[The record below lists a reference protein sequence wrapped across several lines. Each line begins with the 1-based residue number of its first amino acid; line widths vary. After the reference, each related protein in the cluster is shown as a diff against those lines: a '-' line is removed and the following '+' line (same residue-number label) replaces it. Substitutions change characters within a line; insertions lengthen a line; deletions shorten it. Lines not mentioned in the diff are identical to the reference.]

1 MTHRWNSLLMPLYA
15 VVTGLILGGVIMAI
29 ARYNPFAAYAA
40 LYAGAFGS
48 PTAIGNTL
56 AGSVP
61 LILAGLGIAVAF
73 RTGLFNIG
81 AEGQYWMGAMAAV
94 WVGYHFPALP
104 WVVHVSIALAAA
116 MLAGGIWGG
125 VIPGIAKAFVGAHEV
140 ITTMMMSYIAIL
152 IAHFMVEKGPMMAPG
167 YVPQTPNIAASATLP
182 PVLPNFFL
190 NSNLSYGFFIAVAAI
205 VLVHIVLFHTTLG
218 YRLRAVGF
226 NARAARY
233 GGMNVP
239 LYTVLALGVSG
250 VLAGLAGGAQM
261 LGVDFQLTDTFQSGY
276 GYTAIVVALLARNS
290 PIGIFFAS
298 VFFAALSAGSQT
310 MQINAGVSGNMT
322 DVITGIIIFFVA
334 VDRLYGYWSQK
345 LRPHRPP
352 SAAAL
357 VAEEGGSVQ

>member
-1 MTHRWNSLLMPLYA
+1 MTQRWSPLLMPLYA
-15 VVTGLILGGVIMAI
+15 VLTGLILGGVIMAI
-29 ARYNPFAAYAA
+29 AKYNPFAAYAA
-40 LYAGAFGS
+40 LFSGAFGS

-56 AGSVP
+56 AGAVP

-81 AEGQYWMGAMAAV
+81 AEGQYWVGAMAAV
-94 WVGYHFPALP
+94 WVGYHFPTMP
-104 WVVHVSIALAAA
+104 WIVHVPLALGAA

-125 VIPGIAKAFVGAHEV
+125 VIPGLAKAFVGAHEV

-167 YVPQTPNIAASATLP
+167 YVPQSPTVAASATLP
-182 PVLPNFFL
+182 PILPAVFL
-190 NSNLSYGFFIAVAAI
+190 NSNLSDGFFVAAAAI
-205 VLVHIVLFHTTLG
+205 VVVHIVLFHTTLG
-218 YRLRAVGF
+218 YKLRAVGF

-233 GGMNVP
+233 AGMNVP

-250 VLAGLAGGAQM
+250 VLAGLAGGVQL

-276 GYTAIVVALLARNS
+276 GYTAIVVALLARNN

-298 VFFAALSAGSQT
+298 VFFAALSAGSQI
-310 MQINAGVSGNMT
+310 MQINAGVSANMT

-334 VDRLYGYWSQK
+334 TDRLYGYWSQK
-345 LRPHRPP
+345 MRPHRPP
-352 SAAAL
+352 SAAA
-357 VAEEGGSVQ
+357 VISRKGESPQ